1 MNSPPST
8 PTLEKLYQQA
18 LEGCPDCAGMGF
30 FRRDLP
36 LSHPDFG
43 KPIACNN
50 PYHTDERLNR
60 LAKLSQMSREDLNR
74 RLTDIS
80 VSDDNREV
88 IEAATEVIARGY
100 GWLYIWG
107 GPGNAKS
114 EVVKAIINHFNLN
127 GDGPAIYTTL
137 GNLLDYVRGGFADN
151 SYSSKFLQLRSAK
164 VLGIDEMDKVRA
176 SEWVDDF
183 TFHFLNDR
191 YNTAVTR
198 ETLTVFVGQPHPS
211 EIFGDVVYDR
221 FRDGR
226 FRIVENKAPS
236 ARPNMKW

>member
-1 MNSPPST
+1 MSRLSQLSVN
-8 PTLEKLYQQA
+8 
-18 LEGCPDCAGMGF
+18 
-30 FRRDLP
+30 DLDVR
-36 LSHPDFG
+36 LSH
-43 KPIACNN
+43 IAIS
-50 PYHTDERLNR
+50 DEN
-60 LAKLSQMSREDLNR
+60 K
-74 RLTDIS
+74 
-80 VSDDNREV
+80 
-88 IEAATEVIARGY
+88 EALVAAQDAIDRGY

-114 EVVKAIINHFNLN
+114 EILKAIVNQCNFSGN
-127 GDGPAIYTTL
+127 GPAIYTTL
-137 GNLLDYVRGGFADN
+137 GNLLDYMRSGFGDGT
-151 SYSSKFLQLRSAK
+151 YDQKFLQLRSTK

-183 TFHFLNDR
+183 TFHFLNER
-191 YNTAVTR
+191 YNSAVTK